1 MPYIGKPQSSD
12 PITVNASNIEDGSI
26 IPADISSSLSE
37 AISGSI
43 TESSSSFSTRVTT
56 TEASGALLDGDGS
69 VTFGSV
75 AINTTPTDAK
85 LVITATEDSSTAS
98 PVVELKRNS
107 SSPADADYMGRFLFK
122 GENDAD
128 QEITYAR
135 LSGKIQDASDGSEDG
150 IIEFS
155 NMKAG
160 SQTITARLRSDSLQ
174 LLNSTN
180 LSVAGT
186 TTLTG
191 NVTAEGNL
199 TVDGTLTA
207 QEIHTQ
213 FTSASIIFKSGS
225 TIFGDTSDD
234 THSVTGSMNISG
246 SLTLNDGTLTVTD
259 NVDFNG
265 DLDVDGTTN
274 LDVVDIDGAVDMAST
289 LDVGGHL
296 SASSNVSIIKGN
308 AMLHVEEVGGS
319 KAYLFSGGGF
329 TALRTT
335 SNTPLQFGANYSSTD
350 TMFIVGDKVGIGTN
364 NPLAKLHVDHSTDD
378 TDENGNIA
386 MTVGG
391 GDAGEVRH
399 YWGINNSSNYAYY
412 GAVEHATQYV
422 PLVLQPNGSNVGI
435 GKTDPSTKLDVN
447 GVITGRGS
455 DYIIKA
461 VSTST
466 SNSDAA
472 RVSAE
477 TGIAQGK
484 IEIDFFNDD
493 SRPGGGY
500 GMLQV
505 GKTANTPEFSIM
517 AAAVGIGT
525 NNPVGKLQIRDTTTG
540 TVGETLTLD
549 TNQTLG
555 GRGTMIRFT
564 GNNRG
569 FVGAEIQGRIDQDS
583 TEKMSLLFV
592 TNDGSATNE
601 IMRVTANKRVG
612 IGTIAPDH
620 HLHIY
625 DASLDTILKI
635 EATASNRGAVLRLG
649 GGSADKAAIDFGQS
663 GGTVDSA
670 RIRFDNDDSELHFI
684 NGDHNNPEM
693 TITSGGVQIPTNLKT
708 GSSTTSVPNNTTTN
722 ISGLTGLSAGLYIIH
737 VYREDYAPVD
747 WAAHGIIRHTGH
759 ANIFGDFTNTS
770 GFVLDANGTNV
781 RLTHQLGSTH
791 NITAVWLKIA

>member
-75 AINTTPTDAK
+75 AINTTSTDAK

-107 SSPADADYMGRFLFK
+107 SSPADGDYMGRFLFK

-234 THSVTGSMNISG
+234 THLVTGSMNISG

-319 KAYLFSGGGF
+319 KAYLFSGGSF
-329 TALRTT
+329 SALRTT

-364 NPLAKLHVDHSTDD
+364 NPNADRLSLYQVGST
-378 TDENGNIA
+378 TAGARTFE
-386 MTVGG
+386 VGYPVE
-391 GDAGEVRH
+391 ASA
-399 YWGINNSSNYAYY
+399 GIN
-412 GAVEHATQYV
+412 GEQYMQTI
-422 PLVLQPNGSNVGI
+422 LN
-435 GKTDPSTKLDVN
+435 
-447 GVITGRGS
+447 
-455 DYIIKA
+455 
-461 VSTST
+461 T
-466 SNSDAA
+466 SNSSASNGLAIGVKHDDAHA
-472 RVSAE
+472 L
-477 TGIAQGK
+477 IIGK
-484 IEIDFFNDD
+484 HDATFSSFVVNGD
-493 SRPGGGY
+493 
-500 GMLQV
+500 
-505 GKTANTPEFSIM
+505 GK
-517 AAAVGIGT
+517 VGIGT
-525 NNPVGKLQIRDTTTG
+525 L
-540 TVGETLTLD
+540 
-549 TNQTLG
+549 
-555 GRGTMIRFT
+555 
-564 GNNRG
+564 
-569 FVGAEIQGRIDQDS
+569 
-583 TEKMSLLFV
+583 
-592 TNDGSATNE
+592 
-601 IMRVTANKRVG
+601 
-612 IGTIAPDH
+612 APDH

-670 RIRFDNDDSELHFI
+670 RIRFDNDDSQLHFI

-708 GSSTTSVPNNTTTN
+708 SSSTTSVADSTTTN
-722 ISGLTGLSAGLYIIH
+722 LSGLTGLSAGLYIIH
-737 VYREDYAPVD
+737 VYREDYVAAD
-747 WAAHGIIRHTGH
+747 WAAHGIVRHTGN

-770 GFVLDANGTNV
+770 GFVLSVSGTNV
-781 RLTHQLGSTH
+781 RLRHTLGSTH

>member
-75 AINTTPTDAK
+75 AINTTSTDAK

-107 SSPADADYMGRFLFK
+107 SSPADGDYMGRFLFK

-234 THSVTGSMNISG
+234 THLVTGSMNISG

-319 KAYLFSGGGF
+319 KAYLFSGGSF
-329 TALRTT
+329 SALRTT

-386 MTVGG
+386 MTAGG

-412 GAVEHATQYV
+412 GAVEHGTQYV

-435 GKTDPSTKLDVN
+435 NETAPVTKLDV
-447 GVITGRGS
+447 RL
-455 DYIIKA
+455 D
-461 VSTST
+461 STST
-466 SNSDAA
+466 DLTADYAMFINNQTGADTGRHATMGFGTYNNGGLTNVFGA
-472 RVSAE
+472 VAE
-477 TGIAQGK
+477 GTGAQSGFVFLTHNGGSLTEKVRIKNDGK
-484 IEIDFFNDD
+484 
-493 SRPGGGY
+493 
-500 GMLQV
+500 
-505 GKTANTPEFSIM
+505 
-517 AAAVGIGT
+517 VGIGT
-525 NNPVGKLQIRDTTTG
+525 TAPAAELDIHSSSEARLRVRLGDIYTELAQNASGGV
-540 TVGETLTLD
+540 LTLD
-549 TNQTLG
+549 KANGDAGIQLVSYGNSHISG
-555 GRGTMIRFT
+555 GRLSVGGNGAYQLLSVEGGNIYLSGGYSITWANGNATINESSYALNFNTYNGSSVDTALTLSGNNIATFT
-564 GNNRG
+564 GDIVRGNTDYTNRVYSG
-569 FVGAEIQGRIDQDS
+569 YGNGNQSWSVTVPIQDNASFLITAMFSHYGAGINSYGATKMCWLACRDNSQSIHNIDEITSSNGGDWAISTSSSTVTVTHQAGSYVGGGHWWV
-583 TEKMSLLFV
+583 KME
-592 TNDGSATNE
+592 GSA
-601 IMRVTANKRVG
+601 
-612 IGTIAPDH
+612 
-620 HLHIY
+620 
-625 DASLDTILKI
+625 
-635 EATASNRGAVLRLG
+635 
-649 GGSADKAAIDFGQS
+649 
-663 GGTVDSA
+663 
-670 RIRFDNDDSELHFI
+670 
-684 NGDHNNPEM
+684 
-693 TITSGGVQIPTNLKT
+693 NL
-708 GSSTTSVPNNTTTN
+708 
-722 ISGLTGLSAGLYIIH
+722 
-737 VYREDYAPVD
+737 
-747 WAAHGIIRHTGH
+747 
-759 ANIFGDFTNTS
+759 
-770 GFVLDANGTNV
+770 
-781 RLTHQLGSTH
+781 
-791 NITAVWLKIA
+791 